1 MTGPRIVP
9 ARCWSTAPLAAAP
22 RGGAAPPRA
31 RAEDPVPVVASDSTH
46 ALVLW
51 GAVRGLA
58 TRQRA
63 VVVLRFQE
71 GLSEVEV
78 ARLLQLPSARSSRLV
93 RPHEELLALSNQI
106 LELTKAIH
114 AMDTARS
121 PTGRDDA

>member
-1 MTGPRIVP
+1 MVRHRH
-9 ARCWSTAPLAAAP
+9 A
-22 RGGAAPPRA
+22 A

-93 RPHEELLALSNQI
+93 PPHEELLALSNQI
-106 LELTKAIH
+106 LELTRAIH